1 MKEIEKML
9 RNNPWYICGDHE
21 QRAEEWATLGYDA
34 EHAKA
39 WVDSGIWE
47 PEVAH
52 YLDSRGVKPCMLDVA
67 EIELD
72 TLNDVCST
80 KVGMTELL
88 IRIRNRYRSRI

>member
-47 PEVAH
+47 PEVAS
-52 YLDSRGVKPCMLDVA
+52 YLTSNGVKPWMVA
-67 EIELD
+67 HIELD
-72 TLNDVCST
+72 TRNEICNT
-80 KVGMTELL
+80 QTGMTELL
-88 IRIRNRYRSRI
+88 VRVRNRYRV